1 MGGTSASGL
10 VIRLEDIEALFR
22 PKRYEQCWY
31 VIDER
36 PYPVA
41 NLADAFSCPSF
52 GYVMHVIDE
61 DDLSPTFLQ
70 EVYGTFFKGI
80 GFSLIPSW
88 ITQRPE
94 HC

>member
-1 MGGTSASGL
+1 MIVSF
-10 VIRLEDIEALFR
+10 EYIEALFG
-22 PKRYEQCWY
+22 PERYEQCWN

-41 NLADAFSCPSF
+41 NLADAFSCPSL
-52 GYVMHVIDE
+52 GNVMHVIDE

-80 GFSLIPSW
+80 GLSPIPSR
-88 ITQRPE
+88 ITQGSE
-94 HC
+94 HR